1 MNKKSLRDSM
11 ICPCCGDSREID
23 SSECASCGAKQ
34 VGPPLA
40 PPDVLMPKL
49 GPSFAALACN
59 IIVLIAFLLTW
70 ILIRDAKVGRVLLVW
85 AFGDGLEMT
94 RNLLAADKNLPYYRI
109 FAWDAY
115 RLAALFSAGA
125 VPFSLLGIWLA
136 RRATRLI
143 RFDATSF
150 GGIRVAR
157 VSYCLS
163 ICLLLIFSAVTVS
176 SIPRWKARMRAQSV
190 AATRALMYEL
200 HVQGLQRHY
209 REYGLYPSE
218 LGNLSRVNASGAP
231 QSDYWGQSFDYKPIA
246 VVASKGTSAHWS
258 NYELVSAGP
267 DGKFGTDDDITM
279 VDGVIVDP
287 RNEPDSI
294 VDLPDQKKRGN
305 E

>member
-11 ICPCCGDSREID
+11 ICPCCGDSRKIE

-59 IIVLIAFLLTW
+59 IVVLIGFLLTW
-70 ILIRDAKVGRVLLVW
+70 IIIRDYQVGRVLLVW
-85 AFGDGLEMT
+85 ALGDGFDLT
-94 RNLLAADKNLPYYRI
+94 KSLLAADKNLPYYRI
-109 FAWDAY
+109 FAFDAY
-115 RLAALFSAGA
+115 RLAALFSIGA

-136 RRATRLI
+136 RRAKRLI
-143 RFDATSF
+143 RSDAASF
-150 GGIRVAR
+150 GGIRIAR
-157 VSYCLS
+157 TSYCLS
-163 ICLLLIFSAVTVS
+163 ICLLLFFSAMSVS
-176 SIPRWKARMRAQSV
+176 SIPRWIARVSAMRA
-190 AATRALMYEL
+190 ATTRALMYEL
-200 HVQGLQRHY
+200 HAQGLQRHY
-209 REYGLYPSE
+209 QEYGVYPSE

-231 QSDYWGQSFDYKPIA
+231 QSDYWGQSFEYKPIA
-246 VVASKGTSAHWS
+246 VVASKGLSAHWS
-258 NYELVSAGP
+258 NYALVSAGP

-279 VDGVIVDP
+279 VDGVIVDS